1 MAAILIVAP
10 AAAVAQ
16 QYGLTG
22 VSVLWAVA
30 QASAS
35 LIAAWRLFTLT
46 RVKPAPA
53 AGEIPSTRH
62 QPT

>member
-1 MAAILIVAP
+1 LTAILIVAP

-30 QASAS
+30 QATAS
-35 LIAAWRLFTLT
+35 LIAAWRLITLT
-46 RVKPAPA
+46 RVNPAPA
-53 AGEIPSTRH
+53 AGGIPSARH
-62 QPT
+62 QPS